1 MRSFIQ
7 LTAMSARNS
16 NTQSPM
22 NNLIL
27 CHVLTGFST
36 SLVLV
41 YVILDLYG
49 VGHEFVNV
57 AHDGVRLGCR
67 HPSGGRKIVPS
78 LLYDGIALDV
88 NQHAVMLDYA
98 VVLPGVLPVNLSLV
112 HAVTSYAGVCAV
124 VIDCVICG

>member
-1 MRSFIQ
+1 MQ
-7 LTAMSARNS
+7 CAHWL
-16 NTQSPM
+16 
-22 NNLIL
+22 LYL
-27 CHVLTGFST
+27 LG
-36 SLVLV
+36 LVSV

-67 HPSGGRKIVPS
+67 HPSGGRKIVPPLFDYS
-78 LLYDGIALDV
+78 VSIDV
-88 NQHAVMLDYA
+88 NKHAVLPEYD
-98 VVLPGVLPVNLSLV
+98 VVLPGVLPVDLSLV